1 MDLNKVMIIGHLTRD
16 PEIRNIPSGETV
28 ANFGLATN
36 RVWNDREGQRQQAVE
51 YHNIVAWRKLAD
63 ICGQY
68 LKKGNR
74 VYIEGRLQTRQWEG
88 QDGIKRYRTEII
100 ARDLIMLTPL
110 SASRTAFPAPSISI
124 PRPSP
129 SLEETSLKEEVPT
142 IEIEPEV
149 KEVPAEGQEKEKK
162 IETSKPSEEEGIS
175 IEDIPF

>member
-1 MDLNKVMIIGHLTRD
+1 MDLNKVMLIGHLTRD

-68 LKKGNR
+68 LKKGNK
-74 VYIEGRLQTRQWEG
+74 VYIEGRVQTRQWEG

-100 ARDLIMLTPL
+100 ARDLIMLTP
-110 SASRTAFPAPSISI
+110 RTTLPTPSISI
-124 PRPSP
+124 PSPSP
-129 SLEETSLKEEVPT
+129 EEASLKEEVPT

-149 KEVPAEGQEKEKK
+149 RETPAEGQEKEKK